1 MAFLSG
7 DWVEQWCEEQAK
19 RESVVAALQTVNDSP
34 VPSVNAGEDHL
45 LRYPAGLDLP
55 NTNIQQST
63 RNDRKKDSV
72 KNRTEPKQLQPSDF
86 RKETALQRPKGQ
98 NLVADARTR
107 ALEGKQTVRN
117 SGHFQVSTP
126 KMAAAVTEGKT
137 VSKGLLNVEVM
148 PSKTMS
154 GVPVLKS
161 QQSVPKTEVIEELK
175 NSPVRVRKQQR
186 ETQKRSD
193 LPQPCTKTNALEF
206 KRPPDELDPFIRNET
221 ALQNRK
227 DQFRKEIVVVD
238 RVEAKSVPSQKQ
250 EAVTSSEEE
259 EEEETEEESDEEP
272 VDPAPL
278 RTSNP
283 PAMSEAK
290 ETLPSSQTRGVKRSL
305 SPSADRNES
314 PETTTA
320 VRPAKFSTVSM
331 VESTPPTPVRPTSVR
346 RAPRQSKPSVLNIVP
361 MPADGISPPPGL
373 LPLTASSHHQ
383 ITKSQRQAAT
393 AAAAISQVAEDKRGR
408 NASKKDDQK
417 AVEKRQK
424 SSKRDKSK
432 GMF

>member
-1 MAFLSG
+1 MAFFLG

-19 RESVVAALQTVNDSP
+19 RESVVAALQTVSDSP
-34 VPSVNAGEDHL
+34 VPSANAREDHL

-72 KNRTEPKQLQPSDF
+72 KTRTEPKELEPCDF
-86 RKETALQRPKGQ
+86 RKETALQRPTGQ
-98 NLVADARTR
+98 NLVADTHTR

-126 KMAAAVTEGKT
+126 KMAAAETEGKT
-137 VSKGLLNVEVM
+137 CSKELLKFEVM
-148 PSKTMS
+148 PSKTALD
-154 GVPVLKS
+154 VPVLKS
-161 QQSVPKTEVIEELK
+161 QSVLKTGVIEELK

-193 LPQPCTKTNALEF
+193 MPQPSAKTKALEF
-206 KRPPDELDPFIRNET
+206 KRPPDEFEPFIANET

-227 DQFRKEIVVVD
+227 DQFHKEMVVVD
-238 RVEAKSVPSQKQ
+238 KVEAKSAPSQKQ
-250 EAVTSSEEE
+250 EAVTSSEE

-290 ETLPSSQTRGVKRSL
+290 ETLPSSQTRGVKRCL

-314 PETTTA
+314 PETMTT
-320 VRPAKFSTVSM
+320 VQPTKFSTVSM

-346 RAPRQSKPSVLNIVP
+346 RTPRQSKPSVLNIVP
-361 MPADGISPPPGL
+361 VPAEGVSPPPGL

-393 AAAAISQVAEDKRGR
+393 AAAVSQVVEDKRGR
-408 NASKKDDQK
+408 NATKKDEQK
-417 AVEKRQK
+417 AVERRQK
-424 SSKRDKSK
+424 SSKKDRSK